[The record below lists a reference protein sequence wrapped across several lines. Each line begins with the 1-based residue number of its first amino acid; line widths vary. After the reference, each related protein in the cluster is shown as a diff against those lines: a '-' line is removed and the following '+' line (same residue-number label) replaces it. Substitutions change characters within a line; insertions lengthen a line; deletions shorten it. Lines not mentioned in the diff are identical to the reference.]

1 MKRIGNVWDDFCS
14 VDLIKTAIRNAAKGK
29 RKYRKVRKVLAN
41 IDDYAE
47 QLHKLLV
54 DEMFSPSPYT
64 CDIMKTEYGKE
75 REIFK
80 LPFFPDRVVQH
91 CISLVL
97 RDRWTKSFTSDSY
110 ACLVGR
116 GINCKQKRYNLN
128 HKLKR
133 AIESYPPGVRLYA
146 LQMDIRKCYPTVDNK
161 LLAEINRKYCKD
173 EKMLALLDMLNF
185 NEGSKGLPIGNFLS
199 QLWINIVL
207 TLLDRYIKEV
217 LKAEDYFRYMDDM
230 VLISDDKHK
239 LHEWKWRIMNFV
251 FYVLHQEINGKR
263 QVYPIGESRAERGI
277 DFAGYVYRRGFTL
290 VRKRIKQSFARKR
303 RCRLSVPSYVGIVEH
318 CDGKNLIRKLT
329 EGNNMA
335 FSDLGRKIE
344 RPFEGDNI
352 KIDQV
357 VDRPIELL
365 DFEVRPSEKKA
376 GTDYVKLQIRFE
388 GRKRFIGGGY
398 QFLADF
404 LKTLPPARELKKLPL
419 GQGLPQHTV
428 IRNKRGYYFNGTI
441 DE

>member
-207 TLLDRYIKEV
+207 T
-217 LKAEDYFRYMDDM
+217 
-230 VLISDDKHK
+230 
-239 LHEWKWRIMNFV
+239 
-251 FYVLHQEINGKR
+251 
-263 QVYPIGESRAERGI
+263 YPS
-277 DFAGYVYRRGFTL
+277 
-290 VRKRIKQSFARKR
+290 
-303 RCRLSVPSYVGIVEH
+303 
-318 CDGKNLIRKLT
+318 
-329 EGNNMA
+329 
-335 FSDLGRKIE
+335 
-344 RPFEGDNI
+344 
-352 KIDQV
+352 
-357 VDRPIELL
+357 
-365 DFEVRPSEKKA
+365 
-376 GTDYVKLQIRFE
+376 
-388 GRKRFIGGGY
+388 
-398 QFLADF
+398 
-404 LKTLPPARELKKLPL
+404 
-419 GQGLPQHTV
+419 
-428 IRNKRGYYFNGTI
+428 
-441 DE
+441 